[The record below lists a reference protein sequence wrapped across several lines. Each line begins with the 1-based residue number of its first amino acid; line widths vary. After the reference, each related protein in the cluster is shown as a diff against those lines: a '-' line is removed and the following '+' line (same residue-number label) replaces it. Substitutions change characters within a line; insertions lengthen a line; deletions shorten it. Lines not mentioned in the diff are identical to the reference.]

1 MNTAYETVRGHYG
14 TQHHLSQGS
23 AGVRLEER
31 PVRIRAVE
39 DDEGAGRR
47 GFAAEAERCRE
58 AAQRNRQRCNGGD
71 ELCSSFHYCAYLLG
85 RSLPAAKPSAGEIIF
100 HTVASPVGPR
110 WWRCAPHGR

>member
-71 ELCSSFHYCAYLLG
+71 ELCSSFH
-85 RSLPAAKPSAGEIIF
+85 
-100 HTVASPVGPR
+100 
-110 WWRCAPHGR
+110 